1 MYFEEPSIQDS
12 LLHMI
17 RRMTSNPTLR
27 DDLLQEALI
36 HFWLTES
43 RRAGQTKSW
52 YLQSCKFHLQHYL
65 ASGRSL
71 DSNKRR
77 GSQTAVEYGAGD
89 QDDVFEQSDSGHS
102 VITLV
107 STREIIS
114 LLSQQLLP
122 HEKAVL
128 HCLAD
133 GLGPR
138 EIGRRLNISHT
149 MAIKHRCK
157 IAQLLTRLESPRPRA
172 CSATLLSNHVK
183 MSNGASL
190 ANKSQGS
197 SKTSKRSDRK
207 LCVKEPGPSP
217 ALRIAA

>member
-12 LLHMI
+12 LIHMI

-43 RRAGQTKSW
+43 RRPGQTKSW
-52 YLQSCKFHLQHYL
+52 YLQCCKFHLQHYL

-77 GSQTAVEYGAGD
+77 AGQASVDSWADD
-89 QDDVFEQSDSGHS
+89 QDDLFEQLDSGHS
-102 VITLV
+102 VVTLV

-128 HCLAD
+128 NCLAD

-157 IAQLLTRLESPRPRA
+157 IAQLLTRLESPRPRPR
-172 CSATLLSNHVK
+172 SAMQVSNR
-183 MSNGASL
+183 N
-190 ANKSQGS
+190 GS
-197 SKTSKRSDRK
+197 SMASESRVSFASSR
-207 LCVKEPGPSP
+207 
-217 ALRIAA
+217 R

>member
-12 LLHMI
+12 LLQLI
-17 RRMTSNPTLR
+17 RRLTSNPTLR

-43 RRAGQTKSW
+43 RRPGQTKSW
-52 YLQSCKFHLQHYL
+52 YLQSCKFHMQHYL

-77 GSQTAVEYGAGD
+77 GDQATVESWVDEHDDGFD
-89 QDDVFEQSDSGHS
+89 QLDSGNS
-102 VITLV
+102 VITIV

-157 IAQLLTRLESPRPRA
+157 IAQLLTRLESSPFPRSEAPILDRA
-172 CSATLLSNHVK
+172 K
-183 MSNGASL
+183 MRNGTSL
-190 ANKSQGS
+190 VNKSQAP
-197 SKTSKRSDRK
+197 
-207 LCVKEPGPSP
+207 CAV
-217 ALRIAA
+217 

>member
-1 MYFEEPSIQDS
+1 MEKMHFDEPSIQDS
-12 LLHMI
+12 LLQII
-17 RRMTSNPTLR
+17 RRMTGNPTLR

-43 RRAGQTKSW
+43 RRPGQTKSW

-71 DSNKRR
+71 DSNKRKA
-77 GSQTAVEYGAGD
+77 GQTAVEYWTDD
-89 QDDVFEQSDSGHS
+89 QEDMFEQLDSGHS

-157 IAQLLTRLESPRPRA
+157 IAQLLTRLEAPRPRA
-172 CSATLLSNHVK
+172 PSATHISNYVK
-183 MSNGASL
+183 MRNGAF
-190 ANKSQGS
+190 
-197 SKTSKRSDRK
+197 
-207 LCVKEPGPSP
+207 
-217 ALRIAA
+217 

>member
-52 YLQSCKFHLQHYL
+52 YMQSSKFHLQHYL

-77 GSQTAVEYGAGD
+77 FSQANVEPDAED
-89 QDDVFEQSDSGHS
+89 QDYLFEQPDSGHS
-102 VITLV
+102 VVTLV
-107 STREIIS
+107 STRELIS
-114 LLSQQLLP
+114 LLSQELLP
-122 HEKAVL
+122 H
-128 HCLAD
+128 
-133 GLGPR
+133 
-138 EIGRRLNISHT
+138 
-149 MAIKHRCK
+149 
-157 IAQLLTRLESPRPRA
+157 
-172 CSATLLSNHVK
+172 
-183 MSNGASL
+183 
-190 ANKSQGS
+190 
-197 SKTSKRSDRK
+197 
-207 LCVKEPGPSP
+207 
-217 ALRIAA
+217 

>member
-12 LLHMI
+12 LLQMI

-27 DDLLQEALI
+27 EDLLQEASI

-43 RRAGQTKSW
+43 RRPGQTRSW
-52 YLQSCKFHLQHYL
+52 YLQSCKFHVQHYL

-77 GSQTAVEYGAGD
+77 AGQATVESWSTEPE
-89 QDDVFEQSDSGHS
+89 DVFDQLDSGHS
-102 VITLV
+102 VVTLV

-114 LLSQQLLP
+114 LLSQHLLP

-157 IAQLLTRLESPRPRA
+157 IAQLLTRLESPRPHAR
-172 CSATLLSNHVK
+172 SATNISNRAK
-183 MSNGASL
+183 MRNGTRFVNKSERSL
-190 ANKSQGS
+190 AVSE
-197 SKTSKRSDRK
+197 
-207 LCVKEPGPSP
+207 L
-217 ALRIAA
+217 

>member
-1 MYFEEPSIQDS
+1 MHFEEPSIQES
-12 LLHMI
+12 LLQLI
-17 RRMTSNPTLR
+17 RRMTTNPTLR

-36 HFWLTES
+36 HFWLTET
-43 RRAGQTKSW
+43 RRPSQTKSW

-77 GSQTAVEYGAGD
+77 FNQATRSMDMEEN
-89 QDDVFEQSDSGHS
+89 DDLFEQPDSSQS
-102 VITLV
+102 VVTVV
-107 STREIIS
+107 STRELIS
-114 LLSQQLLP
+114 LLSQELLP

-157 IAQLLTRLESPRPRA
+157 IAELLTRLETPRSFRQFLTANSARA
-172 CSATLLSNHVK
+172 QNGIANLRLSR
-183 MSNGASL
+183 SNS
-190 ANKSQGS
+190 
-197 SKTSKRSDRK
+197 SDR
-207 LCVKEPGPSP
+207 V
-217 ALRIAA
+217 

>member
-43 RRAGQTKSW
+43 RRPGQTKSW

-77 GSQTAVEYGAGD
+77 ASQTTVECGTEY
-89 QDDVFEQSDSGHS
+89 QDDVFEQLDSGHS

-122 HEKAVL
+122 HETAVL

-157 IAQLLTRLESPRPRA
+157 IAQLLTRLESPRPSPR
-172 CSATLLSNHVK
+172 SATNISNHVK
-183 MSNGASL
+183 VRNGASL
-190 ANKSQGS
+190 VNKSQES
-197 SKTSKRSDRK
+197 FSVSQR
-207 LCVKEPGPSP
+207 
-217 ALRIAA
+217 